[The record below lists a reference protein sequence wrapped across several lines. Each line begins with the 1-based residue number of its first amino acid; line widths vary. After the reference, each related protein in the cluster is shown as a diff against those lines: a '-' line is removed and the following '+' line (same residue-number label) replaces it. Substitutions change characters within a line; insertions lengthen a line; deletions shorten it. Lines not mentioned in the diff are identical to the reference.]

1 MRLIP
6 APWANRLAGVG
17 VIVLGV
23 IALES
28 IISTTTNTF
37 AVLQAGDRLEA
48 GQTTAADVDA
58 PEWVAPVPLMQ
69 IGDGDPKALLGER
82 LATEIRNAGL
92 ATTSIEVASLRPLG
106 GGLRLAE
113 VRIEATGEA
122 AAVLALAN
130 WVAVNRA
137 TVRMET
143 LESRV
148 ADGPSVHQFTWLV
161 VIA

>member
-1 MRLIP
+1 MRMIP
-6 APWANRLAGVG
+6 APWPHRLAAVG
-17 VIVLGV
+17 VIVLAVVTLGSIV
-23 IALES
+23 SAIA
-28 IISTTTNTF
+28 NTF
-37 AVLQAGDRLEA
+37 AVVQAGDRLEA
-48 GQTTAADVDA
+48 GPTTAVDAAA

-69 IGDGDPKALLGER
+69 VGDGDPKALLGER

-92 ATTSIEVASLRPLG
+92 ATTRVEVTSLRPLG
-106 GGLRLAE
+106 SGLRLAE
-113 VRIEATGEA
+113 VQVTATGEA
-122 AAVLALAN
+122 AALLALAN